1 MCSGT
6 HFRQDKGAMMETN
19 CMAIGGDLEFKCVI
33 FAFNESRGT
42 DLKQLWMNVPRKQVE
57 I

>member
-1 MCSGT
+1 
-6 HFRQDKGAMMETN
+6 MMETN